1 VTFMLPGG
9 YIFTTPN
16 AGGDEALDSDAD
28 VVSGGTE
35 PYNVVSGGTE
45 PRVDAGLFILPQLSI
60 DKRVTTPDG
69 GGSGTVVRPG
79 DELVYTLIAKNTGS
93 TVATGV
99 VVTDPIDSPVVQYV
113 AGSAVPTPSRSVGN
127 KLIWEIGTLN
137 PGQTKEIVFRV
148 QILDVL
154 NAVTVITN
162 VAQISGQE
170 SGSIVTSRN
179 SNVVDNPFEP
189 SAVTL
194 ASFAAM
200 PTSGGVKVK
209 WVTTSEIDTWSFAL
223 YRVEG
228 QRSGEAVPD
237 DAVKVTANAIL
248 GEGRGG
254 GGGSY
259 EFVDVDA
266 STGKVYTYWLVETE
280 TTGRTN
286 VYGPAKWGG
295 ASAGGATKV
304 YLPMLKKR

>member
-1 VTFMLPGG
+1 M
-9 YIFTTPN
+9 
-16 AGGDEALDSDAD
+16 
-28 VVSGGTE
+28 
-35 PYNVVSGGTE
+35 
-45 PRVDAGLFILPQLSI
+45 FILPQLSV

-69 GGSGTVVRPG
+69 NGSGTVVRPG

-99 VVTDPIDSPVVQYV
+99 VITDPIDSPVVQYV
-113 AGSAVPTPSRSVGN
+113 AGSAVPAPSRSVGN
-127 KLIWEIGTLN
+127 TLIWEIGTLD
-137 PGQTKEIVFRV
+137 PGQSKEIVFRV
-148 QILDVL
+148 RVVESPT
-154 NAVTVITN
+154 AVNVITN
-162 VAQISGQE
+162 VAQISGRE

-194 ASFAAM
+194 ASFAAL
-200 PTSGGVKVK
+200 PTSGGVRVK

-228 QRSGEAVPD
+228 QRSGDAVPD

-254 GGGSY
+254 GGGTY
-259 EFVDVDA
+259 EFIDTDA

-295 ASAGGATKV
+295 ANTSGGATKV

>member
-1 VTFMLPGG
+1 M
-9 YIFTTPN
+9 
-16 AGGDEALDSDAD
+16 
-28 VVSGGTE
+28 
-35 PYNVVSGGTE
+35 NVVSGATE
-45 PRVDAGLFILPQLSI
+45 AQVDVGLFILPQLGVEKS
-60 DKRVTTPDG
+60 VTTPDG
-69 GGSGTVVRPG
+69 SGSGSSVRPG

-99 VVTDPIDSPVVQYV
+99 VLTDPIDSPVTQYV
-113 AGSAVPTPSRSVGN
+113 AGSAVPAPSRRVGS
-127 KLIWEIGTLN
+127 KLVWDLGTLN
-137 PGQTKEIVFRV
+137 PGDTREIQFRV
-148 QILDVL
+148 RIVESAQ
-154 NAVTVITN
+154 AVNVITN

-194 ASFAAM
+194 ASFAAT
-200 PTSGGVKVK
+200 PLNNGKGVRVK
-209 WVTTSEIDTWSFAL
+209 WVTTSEVDTWSFTL
-223 YRVEG
+223 YRAEG
-228 QRSGEAVPD
+228 YRAGEAVAI
-237 DAVKVTANAIL
+237 DAEKVTPEAIL

-259 EFVDVDA
+259 EFVDTNA
-266 STGKVYTYWLVETE
+266 SAGKVYTYWLVETE

-295 ASAGGATKV
+295 ANTGGAPKV